1 MEVVNLTENQTEIT
15 KSCSNC
21 GAVIAISPED
31 LVITCK
37 FCGETFDV
45 DGKKIPNHQLIPTKE
60 NNEITQNVENFLKKN
75 KTDLDQ
81 ATIQEVQLKYL
92 PYWVVPFNSKTHYY
106 GVLASSVT
114 RYRTETRTVRTPDGK
129 TRTETVQVPY
139 QVSVYRPEEADFNRN
154 GRENVIARKHTAFY
168 GFNEFQSTL
177 FLDNIIPFDFNK
189 IKRLDA
195 EFINAE
201 VNSHE
206 AQIET
211 YGRVENTNRSIAQS
225 RVQRLI
231 RCDSVVNIDEPLY
244 VHAPLWVVRYKFQ
257 DKIYKVSAAG
267 DSGKIV
273 KGEIPLTKKRRLI
286 NFILGVGLF
295 FIFAILGNTG
305 FNAFFVNSD
314 DWGLFL
320 TAISIVVM
328 LVSFKPIK
336 TSFQIQLEKSE
347 IKDIHKDRKQSLKQK
362 AKEAKMAL
370 AQGNP
375 PLNSNSSDT
384 INQDING
391 GV

>member
-1 MEVVNLTENQTEIT
+1 MEDLNLSENEEELT
-15 KSCSNC
+15 KKCTNC

-37 FCGETFDV
+37 YCGETFDV

-60 NNEITQNVENFLKKN
+60 NDEITQNVENFLKKN
-75 KTDLDQ
+75 KTDMNN
-81 ATIQEVQLKYL
+81 ATIQEVHLKYL
-92 PYWVVPFNSKTHYY
+92 PYWVVPFNSRTHYY

-114 RYRTETRTVRTPDGK
+114 RHRTETRTVRTPDGK

-206 AQIET
+206 SQIDA
-211 YGRVENTNRSIAQS
+211 YGRVENGNRAIAQG

-231 RCDSVVNIDEPLY
+231 RCDSVVNIDEPIY

-273 KGEIPLTKKRRLI
+273 KGEIPLTKKRRMI
-286 NFILGVGLF
+286 NFILGVVLF
-295 FIFAILGNTG
+295 FVCAILGNVGINEFSINSQTWG
-305 FNAFFVNSD
+305 IMLTLGTIVGMFISFV
-314 DWGLFL
+314 
-320 TAISIVVM
+320 
-328 LVSFKPIK
+328 PIK
-336 TSFQIQLEKSE
+336 TAFQIQLEKSE
-347 IKDIHKDRKQSLKQK
+347 TKTIHKERKQSIKQK
-362 AKEAKMAL
+362 AKEAKMAQ
-370 AQGNP
+370 AQANQPTNP
-375 PLNSNSSDT
+375 EGSVSMNEN
-384 INQDING
+384 ING
-391 GV
+391 GA